1 MKPDIKTGIPTT
13 AGFYDLV
20 KKTGFETS
28 HQVAQN
34 WRHGHNM
41 TCDDGTIPSRNIR
54 CRQKKFVNQSD
65 KFGNTSIGNRNGTG
79 N

>member
-1 MKPDIKTGIPTT
+1 MKLDIKTGIPTT

-28 HQVAQN
+28 QVAQN

-41 TCDDGTIPSRNIR
+41 TCDNGTIPSRNIT
-54 CRQKKFVNQSD
+54 C
-65 KFGNTSIGNRNGTG
+65 G
-79 N
+79 

>member
-1 MKPDIKTGIPTT
+1 MKPDIKMGIPTT

-28 HQVAQN
+28 QVTQN
-34 WRHGHNM
+34 WLHGHNM
-41 TCDDGTIPSRNIR
+41 TCDNGTIPSHNIR
-54 CRQKKFVNQSD
+54 CGQKKFVNQND

-79 N
+79 K

>member
-13 AGFYDLV
+13 AANYDLV

-28 HQVAQN
+28 QVTQN

-41 TCDDGTIPSRNIR
+41 TCDNGTIPIRNIWYGY
-54 CRQKKFVNQSD
+54 KKFVNQSD

>member
-28 HQVAQN
+28 QVTQN
-34 WRHGHNM
+34 WRQGHNM
-41 TCDDGTIPSRNIR
+41 TCDNGTIPSRNIR
-54 CRQKKFVNQSD
+54 CGQKKFVSQSN
-65 KFGNTSIGNRNGTG
+65 KFANTSIDDRNGTD

>member
-1 MKPDIKTGIPTT
+1 MKPYIKTGIPTT
-13 AGFYDLV
+13 AATYDLV

-28 HQVAQN
+28 QVTQN

-41 TCDDGTIPSRNIR
+41 TCDNGKIPRRNIR
-54 CRQKKFVNQSD
+54 CGQKKFVNQSD

>member
-28 HQVAQN
+28 QVTQN
-34 WRHGHNM
+34 WRHGHNV
-41 TCDDGTIPSRNIR
+41 TCDKGTIPSPNIR
-54 CRQKKFVNQSD
+54 CGQKKFVNRSD
-65 KFGNTSIGNRNGTG
+65 KFGSTSIGNRNGTG